1 MCSHY
6 FSETLYFPKNSC
18 RSPPNTFPQSGQVPF
33 CIGLEHYFKT
43 YKIRVSEH
51 NQNRWLCEKYI
62 GLFLYSGNR

>member
-1 MCSHY
+1 MMCSHY

-18 RSPPNTFPQSGQVPF
+18 HSPPNTFPQSGQVPF

-51 NQNRWLCEKYI
+51 NQNR
-62 GLFLYSGNR
+62 